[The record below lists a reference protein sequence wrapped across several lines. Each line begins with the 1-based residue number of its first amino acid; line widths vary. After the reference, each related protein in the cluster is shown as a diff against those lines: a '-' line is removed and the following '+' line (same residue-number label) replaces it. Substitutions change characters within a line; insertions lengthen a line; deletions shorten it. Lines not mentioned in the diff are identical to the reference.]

1 MNATSKARNVS
12 APRAAVAGDRLS
24 SLERALLIIPV
35 LYFLVLGVLMLF
47 APTQFAALFGYSLKN
62 LYLYALVG
70 AVTVGYLPGL
80 VFAILQGEWSPVRI
94 VIISLL
100 VFGVASLFGIA
111 VAFVTGQA
119 NSFAYLM
126 LIVSVL
132 IIGMSA
138 WMLNAHRDGSRLA
151 PDTGA
156 WLKYLVIFLTIAAFG
171 TGTLFT
177 LAPAQVSQLFG
188 FNGTDE
194 LVFRFGGAAT
204 LGFAVMGVI
213 ELRNLSWREIRIPSL
228 NALMFNG
235 VGLVATVLS
244 ILRGDPILLLLVIL
258 LVNVVA
264 TVGYIIALQRQG
276 K

>member
-1 MNATSKARNVS
+1 MNASTKARNVS
-12 APRAAVAGDRLS
+12 APQRMSVADQLS
-24 SLERALLIIPV
+24 SLERALLVVPFI
-35 LYFLVLGVLMLF
+35 YCLVLGILMLF
-47 APTQFAALFGYSLKN
+47 FPTQFAANFGYSLKN

-80 VFAILQGEWSPVRI
+80 LLAILQGEWSPIRI
-94 VIISLL
+94 VVISLL
-100 VFGVASLFGIA
+100 VFGVASLFGVA
-111 VAFVTGQA
+111 VAFVTGA
-119 NSFAYLM
+119 AGSFAYLM
-126 LIVSVL
+126 LVVSLVV
-132 IIGMSA
+132 IGMSA
-138 WMLNAHRDGSRLA
+138 WMLNRHRDAPHSA
-151 PDTGA
+151 PDTAA
-156 WLKYLVIFLTIAAFG
+156 WLKYMIIFLTVAAFG

-213 ELRNLSWREIRIPSL
+213 ELRNLSWRELRIPSM
-228 NALMFNG
+228 NALAFNG